1 MNYADF
7 LLISNRLRSVVL
19 EFIVPPGL
27 EPRISPGELRVTDY
41 LIDQAEP
48 VRVRDIVEHCQL
60 AQSRASTIVQI
71 LQKRGWVEVSSD
83 PEDRRV
89 TTVKLKPEVAEPTR
103 QLLIS
108 DANEVLDRLLDSAS
122 KKDRK
127 TIEDGLACLAK
138 TLRTAGARS
147 PYAVE

>member
-7 LLISNRLRSVVL
+7 LLIANRLRSVVL
-19 EFIVPPGL
+19 ESIVPDDL
-27 EPRISPGELRVTDY
+27 DPRISPGELRVTDY
-41 LIDQAEP
+41 LIDQNEA

-60 AQSRASTIVQI
+60 AQSRASTVVQT
-71 LQKRGWVEVSSD
+71 LQKRGWVEVASD

-103 QLLIS
+103 QLLTS
-108 DANEVLDRLLDSAS
+108 DANKVLDQLLAAAS
-122 KKDRK
+122 KEDRK

-138 TLRTAGARS
+138 TLRTAGERS